1 MNKHNTT
8 PIHKIRK
15 IALSALLISSLTLSF
30 ASTTWAAASKIYEYD
45 INGRL
50 STTYTTTEKTTFTYD
65 ANGNLLRKQVEKGD
79 YSSKVNPQA
88 PVVTPDPTP
97 TPVPQPEPTPPTP
110 VPPVPL
116 FDPSVT
122 PPPVSVPTKSGLTIG
137 NQLDEVSYNS
147 DSNLVHVHGWY
158 LDPVGIAKVEMYIDG
173 VYVGRLNMG
182 GSREDVYNAF
192 PEYNNHVAGFYRD
205 SIRLTTQGTQ
215 HTTKK
220 NNGKKKD
227 VPGAFKHDVRVVVQN
242 NQGVISE
249 MNSTPVFF
257 SQVLK

>member
-88 PVVTPDPTP
+88 PVVTPEPTP
-97 TPVPQPEPTPPTP
+97 TPVPQPEPTPPP
-110 VPPVPL
+110 VPV

-122 PPPVSVPTKSGLTIG
+122 PPPVPVPSNPNLEVIY
-137 NQLDEVSYNS
+137 QFDEASYN
-147 DSNLVHVHGWY
+147 NQTKLIHIHGWY
-158 LDPVGIAKVEMYIDG
+158 LDPIGIAKVEIYVNG
-173 VYVGRLNMG
+173 NYVGLARMG
-182 GSREDVYNAF
+182 EAREDVYKVY
-192 PEYNNHVAGFYRD
+192 PGYNNHVSGFAKD
-205 SIRLTTQGTQ
+205 QIPVLGEGTQ
-215 HTTKK
+215 HRKK
-220 NNGKKKD
+220 NKKKD
-227 VPGAFKHDVRVVVQN
+227 KWEVVPGSFDHNIRLVIYNKNGKTVDVN
-242 NQGVISE
+242 K
-249 MNSTPVFF
+249 
-257 SQVLK
+257 VLIIDTN

>member
-88 PVVTPDPTP
+88 PVVTPEPTP
-97 TPVPQPEPTPPTP
+97 TPVPQPEPPPTLP
-110 VPPVPL
+110 IPGIDPSIVPPPVP
-116 FDPSVT
+116 
-122 PPPVSVPTKSGLTIG
+122 VPAKSGLPSKLILDSP
-137 NQLDEVSYNS
+137 QLSLTSKTLDLY
-147 DSNLVHVHGWY
+147 GWY
-158 LDPVGIAKVEMYIDG
+158 LDPEGIAKAE
-173 VYVGRLNMG
+173 VYVDDVYYGRANMG
-182 GSREDVYNAF
+182 GSREDVYQAF
-192 PEYNNHVAGFYRD
+192 PEYNNHVAGYYINQLKVTTLGSQYR
-205 SIRLTTQGTQ
+205 
-215 HTTKK
+215 KE
-220 NNGKKKD
+220 NNKGKKVD
-227 VPGAFKHDVRVVVQN
+227 VPGAFIHSFKVVITNSKGIVKEISR
-242 NQGVISE
+242 GIVIT
-249 MNSTPVFF
+249 TPVN
-257 SQVLK
+257 

>member
-30 ASTTWAAASKIYEYD
+30 ASITWAAASKIYEYD

-88 PVVTPDPTP
+88 PVVTPEPTP
-97 TPVPQPEPTPPTP
+97 TPVPQPEPTPTPPTP
-110 VPPVPL
+110 VPV

-122 PPPVSVPTKSGLTIG
+122 PPSVPVPTKSGLTIG
-137 NQLDEVSYNS
+137 KQLDEVSYNS

-192 PEYNNHVAGFYRD
+192 PEYNNRVAGFYRD
-205 SIRLTTQGTQ
+205 SIRLTTEGTQ
-215 HTTKK
+215 HTRK
-220 NNGKKKD
+220 NNKGKK
-227 VPGAFKHDVRVVVQN
+227 VPYEGAFVHDVRIVIQN
-242 NQGVISE
+242 NQGTINEILSR
-249 MNSTPVFF
+249 PIFY

>member
-1 MNKHNTT
+1 MNKHNPT

-110 VPPVPL
+110 VPPVPV

-122 PPPVSVPTKSGLTIG
+122 PPPVPVVSNKNLAIKKT
-137 NQLDEVSYNS
+137 LDVVSYISTSRTVN
-147 DSNLVHVHGWY
+147 VAGWY
-158 LDPVGIAKVEMYIDG
+158 LDPIGIAKVEIYMDEQ
-173 VYVGRLNMG
+173 YVGRINMG
-182 GSREDVYNAF
+182 GTREDVYIAY
-192 PEYNNHVAGFYRD
+192 PEYNNHVSGFYKNG
-205 SIRLTTQGTQ
+205 IPVTTTGTPAMR
-215 HTTKK
+215 TNKK
-220 NNGKKKD
+220 TGKKTVVSGVFNHTFD
-227 VPGAFKHDVRVVVQN
+227 VVIYNH
-242 NQGVISE
+242 QGIQTKV
-249 MNSTPVFF
+249 
-257 SQVLK
+257 SQGFTADLN

>member
-30 ASTTWAAASKIYEYD
+30 ASITWAAASKIYEYD

-88 PVVTPDPTP
+88 PVVTPEPTP
-97 TPVPQPEPTPPTP
+97 TPVPQPEPTPPP
-110 VPPVPL
+110 VPV

-122 PPPVSVPTKSGLTIG
+122 PPPVPVATKSGLSILK
-137 NQLDEVSYNS
+137 QLDEVSYSS
-147 DSNLVHVHGWY
+147 DSNLIHVHGWY
-158 LDPVGIAKVEMYIDG
+158 LDPAGIAKIEMYIDG
-173 VYVGRLNMG
+173 VNVGRLNMG

-215 HTTKK
+215 HTHK
-220 NNGKKKD
+220 NNKGKK
-227 VPGAFKHDVRVVVQN
+227 VPYEGAFRHEVRIVIQN

-249 MNSTPVFF
+249 LVSTIVFY